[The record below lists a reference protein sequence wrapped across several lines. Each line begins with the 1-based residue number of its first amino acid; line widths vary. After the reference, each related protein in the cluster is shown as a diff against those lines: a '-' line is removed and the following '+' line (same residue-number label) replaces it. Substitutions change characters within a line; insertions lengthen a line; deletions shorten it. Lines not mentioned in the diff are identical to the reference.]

1 MAIATIIVAG
11 VGVAVAAVGMV
22 FSIMNHND
30 LGKIKKTL
38 NVDPT

>member
-22 FSIMNHND
+22 FSIMNHSD
-30 LGKIKKTL
+30 LSKIKKTL
-38 NVDPT
+38 NVDPA